1 MKSHYEYHGVLW
13 NKRCIVK
20 RDYRIAGKNCRSRHL
35 KESQKSEWSRKQ
47 PSWRL
52 PGQVTKGSRREASL
66 ASTANLTVCL
76 GHWRRARPAT
86 RKRTWPH
93 VEETSQDDL
102 QNMTPCLLLPIQFH
116 VAFSVRKNSELQHT
130 INRTQFSSARCC
142 STKVRHRTFKTKK
155 IWVSVKVSKCF
166 LNYYVQK
173 VFTVVTSLFLVFT
186 FKVWWSLRKKPSWPA
201 DEKHKMSDV
210 LQCV

>member
-1 MKSHYEYHGVLW
+1 MKSQAALL
-13 NKRCIVK
+13 KAAR
-20 RDYRIAGKNCRSRHL
+20 AGHQREQAGRPAWLLQLAWLCAWVTGG
-35 KESQKSEWSRKQ
+35 EQDQQ
-47 PSWRL
+47 PGRGPDPTW
-52 PGQVTKGSRREASL
+52 K
-66 ASTANLTVCL
+66 
-76 GHWRRARPAT
+76 RRAKMT
-86 RKRTWPH
+86 FRTW
-93 VEETSQDDL
+93 Q
-102 QNMTPCLLLPIQFH
+102 PCLLLPIQFH

-155 IWVSVKVSKCF
+155 IWVYVKVSKCF

-210 LQCV
+210 LKCV